1 MENIPWV
8 FYGSLIDP
16 DRFWSN
22 SKNYYRSK
30 HETYNKRVKLVQS
43 CYFFPWFPIAIRC
56 LPGKAIQAMQLQPAG
71 PHEFAKSQGGVYS
84 QLLPTQL
91 ALAAR
96 GEVWSF
102 HRLPCTPGRTNW
114 NKWWRNDEKRE
125 LFFQFQVPI
134 AGYLSHPAHLPKD
147 FYILLVLTITYC
159 YLLLLTVTYYY
170 LLLLTI
176 TYHYLLLLAHFEGH
190 QVDQTHRRDP
200 TIRLKQL
207 TPRLFKIIH

>member
-125 LFFQFQVPI
+125 LFFPI
-134 AGYLSHPAHLPKD
+134 PSANRGLFIPPSS
-147 FYILLVLTITYC
+147 FTQGLLHTSSTYY
-159 YLLLLTVTYYY
+159 YLLLLTVTYCY

-176 TYHYLLLLAHFEGH
+176 TYHYLPLLTITSPFWRASS
-190 QVDQTHRRDP
+190 RPDP
-200 TIRLKQL
+200 QKGSN
-207 TPRLFKIIH
+207 H